1 VHPTSYLEQACA
13 LSRVDIVRLA
23 RVLVEADGDGEVLVR
38 VRVWVRGG
46 EVLPGRDLGRCLCT
60 GRRNKAGAQEKREGA
75 RGDALRQGEG
85 WVGGACRAVPQQV
98 PIEDFDAVAVVQPLV
113 LPDSHL

>member
-1 VHPTSYLEQACA
+1 M
-13 LSRVDIVRLA
+13 SRVDIVRLA

-38 VRVWVRGG
+38 VRVWVRVRVRGG
-46 EVLPGRDLGRCLCT
+46 EVLPGRELGWCLCAG
-60 GRRNKAGAQEKREGA
+60 GRNRAGAKETRKGA

-98 PIEDFDAVAVVQPLV
+98 PVEDFDAVAIVQPLV